1 MKGFY
6 HDLEIAI
13 VSDEGIIEYFPIE
26 FLPKFK
32 SLGIEMEEDKVFPV
46 NATYHAINM
55 KNQNSTQLQIPEQ
68 VLRGVSEKLRAY
80 LPNAVCEQHIADF
93 LRKAL
98 IKI

>member
-13 VSDEGIIEYFPIE
+13 VSDKGIIEYFPIE

-46 NATYHAINM
+46 NATYHAINV
-55 KNQNSTQLQIPEQ
+55 KNQNNSVQIPEH
-68 VLRGVSEKLRAY
+68 VLNEVSRKLSTY
-80 LPNAVCEQHIADF
+80 LPNAICDQHIADF
-93 LRKAL
+93 LRKSL
-98 IKI
+98 QKL